1 MLVQM
6 ALFHSFLWLRNIPLY
21 IYICT
26 TSCLSISSVNGH
38 LGHFYVLAILSD
50 AVMNIG
56 IHVSFQIRTFS
67 MYKPRNVTKGEGRR
81 DQLGV

>member
-6 ALFHSFLWLRNIPLY
+6 ALFHLFLWLRNIPL
-21 IYICT
+21 YICT

-38 LGHFYVLAILSD
+38 LGLFYVLAVLSG

-56 IHVSFQIRTFS
+56 VHLSFQIRAFS
-67 MYKPRNVTKGEGRR
+67 TYMPRNVTKWEGSR